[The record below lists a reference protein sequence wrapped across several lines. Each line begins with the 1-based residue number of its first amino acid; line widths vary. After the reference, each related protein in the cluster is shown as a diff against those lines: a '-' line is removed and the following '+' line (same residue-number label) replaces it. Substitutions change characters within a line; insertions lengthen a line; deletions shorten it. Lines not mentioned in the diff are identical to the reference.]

1 MHRSQYNHGLLFA
14 LTKGLVV
21 SAGRSSAMF
30 AANDGGPVSARSG
43 TRIAF
48 MPEERRSSNAIIGLV
63 TLKPSNDESS
73 KQ

>member
-1 MHRSQYNHGLLFA
+1 M
-14 LTKGLVV
+14 
-21 SAGRSSAMF
+21 
-30 AANDGGPVSARSG
+30 SARSG

-63 TLKPSNDESS
+63 TLKSNNNGSS